1 MKLKLFALM
10 TLLATLG
17 FAQQRAVFGVVT
29 DSAGKPL
36 EGVTVLLETV
46 QYPAD
51 KKSSKS
57 DSKGRYGIYDHRPG
71 DVIMK
76 FSLEGYLDREIQYR
90 TQEDKIR
97 VKQDVSLYKTGDN
110 AATAENSVE
119 VVGKI
124 YDTKGNVLNGV
135 KIICTVD
142 GTPFRSEAAV
152 DETGTYKIRGFKQNE
167 NQLRGMLQGYRD
179 QILKVR
185 VQDDPLDLTG
195 PQHFIMKT
203 VQEAY
208 AELGQ
213 EAPKGED
220 EKATPEEEA
229 IVLYNLAI
237 EPYQQGSYAQAEEL
251 AKKALELNP
260 AQLESLKLLV
270 FSNLKL
276 EDWKETLV
284 YAEKVLASTPDD
296 INMLTIAA
304 QAAENS
310 KNKEKAKAYN
320 AKLKAK
326 GAAPVS
332 DPWDDAY
339 AAMNA
344 KDDGKLAKIL
354 QAILVDNP
362 KDAKAYLEIAKI
374 KVREGEF
381 DDAKVNA
388 QNCMKHAAKSS
399 EEYTE
404 AKELILML
412 SE

>member
-1 MKLKLFALM
+1 MKLKLF
-10 TLLATLG
+10 TLLTLLSTLS

-29 DSAGKPL
+29 DAAGKPL
-36 EGVTVLLETV
+36 EGVLVQLETV

-51 KKSSKS
+51 KKSSKT
-57 DSKGRYGIYDHRPG
+57 DGKGRFGIYDHRPG
-71 DVIMK
+71 DVILK
-76 FSLEGYLDREIQYR
+76 FSLEGFLDREIQYR

-97 VKQDVSLYKTGDN
+97 VKQDVSLYRAGDN

-119 VVGKI
+119 VFGKVF
-124 YDTKGNVLNGV
+124 DTKGNMLTGV
-135 KIICTVD
+135 KITCTVD
-142 GTPFRSEAAV
+142 GTPFRSEAVV
-152 DETGTYKIRGFKQNE
+152 DETGVYRIRGFKNNE
-167 NQLRGMLQGYRD
+167 NQLHGSLKGFRD
-179 QILKVR
+179 QIVKVR
-185 VQDDPLDLTG
+185 VQEDTLDLTG

-203 VQEAY
+203 LEEAY

-213 EAPKGED
+213 EVPKGE

-229 IVLYNLAI
+229 IDIYNLAV
-237 EPYQQGSYAQAEEL
+237 EPYQQGNFAQAEEL

-276 EDWKETLV
+276 QDWKDTLT
-284 YAEKVLASTPDD
+284 YAEKVLVTLPDD

-304 QAAENS
+304 QAAENT

-326 GAAPVS
+326 GAAPIS

-344 KDDGKLAKIL
+344 KDDGKLAKVL
-354 QAILVDNP
+354 HAILVDNP
-362 KDAKAYLEIAKI
+362 KDAKAYLEMAKI

-388 QNCMKHAAKSS
+388 QNCMKYAAKNS
-399 EEYTE
+399 EEYAE
-404 AKELILML
+404 AKELILTL